1 MLGIRSVA
9 EMGEVERVFG
19 FTPQSLEGNI
29 DFVNSVGRVDGIQML
44 LGAIPRHIR
53 DH

>member
-19 FTPQSLEGNI
+19 FTPQPMEGNI
-29 DFVNSVGRVDGIQML
+29 GYVNSVGVADGIQML
-44 LGAIPRHIR
+44 LGAMPRHLR